1 MTTTTKGLRHILS
14 LTAFCALIAAVTIA
28 FADAPDTRTEVR
40 LHAATPAVSTTPTPR
55 VRLAEAPAAKKAS
68 KSVKAPASAAP
79 GKKSLEGSLNINIAS
94 AAELVKLP
102 GIGPKK
108 AELIVAWRTRHG
120 KFERV
125 VDLRRVKGF
134 GAKSVKKLMPYLAVS
149 GKNSL
154 Q

>member
-1 MTTTTKGLRHILS
+1 MTTSTKSGLRHLLS

-28 FADAPDTRTEVR
+28 FADAPSSRTEITLTKAR
-40 LHAATPAVSTTPTPR
+40 PALSKTPTPH
-55 VRLAEAPAAKKAS
+55 VRLAEAPAAKTKTNAKPAAQ
-68 KSVKAPASAAP
+68 KS
-79 GKKSLEGSLNINIAS
+79 SLEGTLNLNVAS

-108 AELIVAWRTRHG
+108 AELIIAWRAQHG
-120 KFERV
+120 KFDRV

-134 GAKSVKKLMPYLAVS
+134 GAKSVKKLMPYLSVT

>member
-1 MTTTTKGLRHILS
+1 MTTSTKGLRHILS

-28 FADAPDTRTEVR
+28 FAEAPTPRTEVR
-40 LHAATPAVSTTPTPR
+40 LHAGTPAVSTTPTPR
-55 VRLAEAPAAKKAS
+55 VRLAEAPSKKKAR
-68 KSVKAPASAAP
+68 KSATETPSVAK
-79 GKKSLEGSLNINIAS
+79 GKKTLEGSLNINIAS

-108 AELIVAWRTRHG
+108 AELIVAWRTKNG

-154 Q
+154 H